1 MIFGVDNPKFLML
14 NGKNAFPGITY
25 EHFLI
30 DVINGSLYFAQ
41 KRSFMEHYRLM
52 DEQSHGED
60 DVFSSTYQLDFKL
73 LVSKEVMRELNK
85 NMPEVDYSKMS
96 QGFIFTKTKEKV
108 SDIPQDYIL
117 RDIKDSK
124 IEDLRKESY
133 KNSTIFSLIKNFK
146 KPKNLF
152 MYYPYEYKGVSEFM
166 MRGLDNQT
174 TDIFRNVLTYRDEL
188 DLNKDTFV
196 CFKINDFFA
205 ILEWVDKH
213 FILRERVSEF
223 LCGNYRDAKAYSVY

>member
-1 MIFGVDNPKFLML
+1 M
-14 NGKNAFPGITY
+14 
-25 EHFLI
+25 I

-133 KNSTIFSLIKNFK
+133 KNSTIFSLIKNLK

-174 TDIFRNVLTYRDEL
+174 TDILGMCLLIEMNL
-188 DLNKDTFV
+188 
-196 CFKINDFFA
+196 I
-205 ILEWVDKH
+205 
-213 FILRERVSEF
+213 
-223 LCGNYRDAKAYSVY
+223 